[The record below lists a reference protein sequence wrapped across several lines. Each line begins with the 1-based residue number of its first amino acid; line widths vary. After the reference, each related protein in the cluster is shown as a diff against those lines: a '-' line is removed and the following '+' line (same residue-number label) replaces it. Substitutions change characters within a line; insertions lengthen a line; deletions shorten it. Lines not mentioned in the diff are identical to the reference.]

1 MGTRKRTAGTIVTP
15 VSGKHSL
22 FMVYNQTYNTSAG
35 ANVFDIYLD
44 TVEASSVDSVAK
56 DKADNNVKV
65 FTATGEIIVVA
76 DIATNV
82 EVYSL
87 NGQRVASATVEG
99 ESSIEMARGF
109 YLLRAINADGVKSFK
124 VIVK

>member
-1 MGTRKRTAGTIVTP
+1 M
-15 VSGKHSL
+15 
-22 FMVYNQTYNTSAG
+22 
-35 ANVFDIYLD
+35 
-44 TVEASSVDSVAK
+44 
-56 DKADNNVKV
+56 KV